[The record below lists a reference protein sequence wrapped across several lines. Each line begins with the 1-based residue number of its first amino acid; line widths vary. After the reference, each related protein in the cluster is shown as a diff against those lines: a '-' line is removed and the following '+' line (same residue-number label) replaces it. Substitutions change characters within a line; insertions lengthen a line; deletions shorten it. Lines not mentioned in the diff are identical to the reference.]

1 MISKKTSLHAYH
13 AFLYTILLSLDDYN
27 GVVKGEMKFET
38 LRITFLGTFSPP
50 SPILIS
56 TNPSV
61 LKVNNLSVYPYT
73 ILVVDPNTRL
83 FTS

>member
-13 AFLYTILLSLDDYN
+13 AFLYTILLSLHDYK
-27 GVVKGEMKFET
+27 GVAKGEMKFET
-38 LRITFLGTFSPP
+38 LRIHFLRNVFATIADSH
-50 SPILIS
+50 
-56 TNPSV
+56 
-61 LKVNNLSVYPYT
+61 LSIYPYT